1 MMKRIKVVVPVSSD
15 MWNASVKELMERYKD
30 PDTELQVVNI
40 EKGPESLECTYDEVL
55 AEMFTLLEAEKAQD
69 EGFDGVIIY
78 CGSDPGL
85 RAAREKL
92 VIPAVGLGE
101 SSYHLA
107 SLLGTSFS
115 IITVGPPDLVATQCR
130 RVRDHLKVYA
140 LEHKCASVR
149 SVAIPVIDLEKEKAK
164 QEERLFTEV
173 RRAIEEDGADTIVL
187 GCGGMFRSQK
197 SNRRRR
203 CGYHCTWMWWDVGC
217 RGAGFRGIGCA
228 GDRTR
233 HRGIEGLRAAHSDRP
248 NPEQALFRNAPWRQE
263 ANPLAVYMSG
273 GRA

>member
-15 MWNASVKELMERYKD
+15 MWNIPVKELMERHKD
-30 PDTELQVVNI
+30 PDTELYVVNI
-40 EKGPESLECTYDEVL
+40 EKGPESLECTYDEVM
-55 AEMFTLLEAEKAQD
+55 AEMFTLLEAEKAQA

-85 RAAREKL
+85 RAAKEKL
-92 VIPAVGLGE
+92 AIPAVGLGE

-107 SLLGTSFS
+107 SLIGSSFG

-149 SVAIPVIDLEKEKAK
+149 SVAIPVIDLETEKVK

-173 RRAIEEDGADTIVL
+173 RQAIDEDGADTIVL
-187 GCGGMFRSQK
+187 GCGGMLGVEERISKELGVPVIVPGVAALKVCELLIRIGLAQSK
-197 SNRRRR
+197 R
-203 CGYHCTWMWWDVGC
+203 C
-217 RGAGFRGIGCA
+217 F
-228 GDRTR
+228 
-233 HRGIEGLRAAHSDRP
+233 
-248 NPEQALFRNAPWRQE
+248 APPPPGKKRI
-263 ANPLAVYMSG
+263 L
-273 GRA
+273 

>member
-164 QEERLFTEV
+164 QEERLFAEV

-187 GCGGMFRSQK
+187 GCGGMLGVAERVSEELGVPVIVPGTAALKVCELLIRIGLTQSK
-197 SNRRRR
+197 R
-203 CGYHCTWMWWDVGC
+203 CFGT
-217 RGAGFRGIGCA
+217 
-228 GDRTR
+228 
-233 HRGIEGLRAAHSDRP
+233 P
-248 NPEQALFRNAPWRQE
+248 P
-263 ANPLAVYMSG
+263 G
-273 GRA
+273 GKKRIL